1 MDVEPVVFEKINGNA
16 IYRAALHCK
25 GSGGPSGANADCWK
39 RVLCSKGFK
48 SHSKRLCDAIANIGK
63 RMCTENIEPEHLQVF
78 NASRL
83 IPLDKNPG
91 VRPIGIGETIRR
103 IIGKSVMTLLKGD
116 VTQAAGALQV
126 CAGQDGGCEA
136 AIHAMKK
143 AFDSEDCEAVLLVDA
158 SNAFNNLNRKC
169 H

>member
-1 MDVEPVVFEKINGNA
+1 MDPQ
-16 IYRAALHCK
+16 
-25 GSGGPSGANADCWK
+25 
-39 RVLCSKGFK
+39 
-48 SHSKRLCDAIANIGK
+48 
-63 RMCTENIEPEHLQVF
+63 HLQAF
-78 NASRL
+78 NASLL

-116 VTQAAGALQV
+116 VTQSAGALQV

-143 AFDSEDCEAVLLVDA
+143 AFESEDCEAVLLVDA
-158 SNAFNNLNRKC
+158 SNAFNNLNRKVSLENIKLTC
-169 H
+169 LKLGKYLQNIYQTPTTLNININGSDETLLSKEGTTG